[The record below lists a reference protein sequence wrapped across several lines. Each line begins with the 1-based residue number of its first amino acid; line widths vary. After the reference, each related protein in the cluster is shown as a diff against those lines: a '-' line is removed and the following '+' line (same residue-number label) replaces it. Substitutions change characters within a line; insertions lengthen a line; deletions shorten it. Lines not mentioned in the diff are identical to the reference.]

1 MTPKPSPSAAAAELD
16 LKLEVSPVFVDDPID
31 DLIDDLIDI
40 DFVGEPSTALLTSLR
55 LILADSV
62 REVCPYSIG
71 LRTMVAFSRTSL
83 TILVAVPVVISGRLR
98 NNSVGSVV
106 VGAR

>member
-16 LKLEVSPVFVDDPID
+16 LKMEESPVFVEFIEF
-31 DLIDDLIDI
+31 IDI
-40 DFVGEPSTALLTSLR
+40 VGEPVTALLTSPR

-106 VGAR
+106 VGVR